1 MSAKHI
7 DIKGSRR
14 AFLKAGAG
22 LAASAA
28 LPPPHRRKAAK
39 GLIPNLPTCNR
50 SAASC

>member
-22 LAASAA
+22 WPQAQPS
-28 LPPPHRRKAAK
+28 PPHRRKAAK